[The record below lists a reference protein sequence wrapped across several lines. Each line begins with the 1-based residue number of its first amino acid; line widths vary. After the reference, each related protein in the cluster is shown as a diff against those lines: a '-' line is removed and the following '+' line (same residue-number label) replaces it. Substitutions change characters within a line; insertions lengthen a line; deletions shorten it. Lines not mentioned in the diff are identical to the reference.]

1 LEIALKCRWNTLK
14 HVDVWNF
21 RLFPVE
27 FYACSLSS
35 YKVISF
41 DNIFT
46 SKFKLKPHSSC
57 KSTDCRVLYFHTQG
71 PKYSVCVVNHV
82 QFEKPGNSVWIKLK
96 VICSKRP
103 FIIFSLKVCVSMDS
117 RTSLAILKED
127 KNIHPKLIIH
137 EKDGVSK
144 FLSKS
149 YGYCLLVGPVTFK

>member
-1 LEIALKCRWNTLK
+1 MTQNNSRLEMARKWLGIALKCRWNTLK

-127 KNIHPKLIIH
+127 KNRK
-137 EKDGVSK
+137 
-144 FLSKS
+144 
-149 YGYCLLVGPVTFK
+149 VTVLEMLCGTT